1 MRCSRRNKAVSPVIG
16 TILVL
21 AISLS
26 TIASMLLWG
35 IPYIESRKVNSMVTS
50 VYNQFKTLDD
60 ALYLLVQQGLDA
72 STVTSVAIEK
82 GSININPIGE
92 RIIIFYSLNSDY
104 NFSVSGLDDGNNTF
118 KIRLEDD
125 SSYDSIDSRVVATW
139 LDPSSPSLPEI
150 RIGTISKDRFTT
162 FQFGQDKDIKN
173 MVRIDLINNTF
184 GGQLFG
190 RIWLF
195 DTGSITYDLP
205 SSVGEYKVVA
215 ENLGIVVYSPAG
227 PYLRDWPVIY
237 NTTDSLSMRILNVR
251 SSQGGSG
258 AGIYRFLIQVND
270 DECTEANRQVYYFKI
285 QIYGDYSTVWRDY
298 FKSQHGFGEY
308 GSGTLYRNIQRFSL
322 VYSLCNVN
330 MGLI

>member
-92 RIIIFYSLNSDY
+92 RIIIFYSLDSDY
-104 NFSVSGLDDGNNTF
+104 NFNVSGLDDGDDSF
-118 KIRLEDD
+118 KIKLEQAPSPPPLPHNCWMKVRWLND
-125 SSYDSIDSRVVATW
+125 SYIRSTPTRRVGNSYVEFNFPR
-139 LDPSSPSLPEI
+139 
-150 RIGTISKDRFTT
+150 
-162 FQFGQDKDIKN
+162 DIKN
-173 MVRIDLINNTF
+173 MVKINLYDGDN
-184 GGQLFG
+184 GNRNFG

-237 NTTDSLSMRILNVR
+237 NTTNSLSMRILNVR

-270 DECTEANRQVYYFKI
+270 DECTEANTQVYYFKI
-285 QIYGDYSTVWRDY
+285 QIYGDCSTVWRDY